1 MAIECPGCR
10 SKGLL
15 QMLTVLK
22 DDLAEWSFLEVQG
35 WDLAHSRQI
44 VPEGQRG
51 RYHNAREGMKG
62 SNVQVI

>member
-15 QMLTVLK
+15 QKLAVLK
-22 DDLAEWSFLEVQG
+22 DDLAEWSFLEIQG

-44 VPEGQRG
+44 VPEGQPG
-51 RYHNAREGMKG
+51 R
-62 SNVQVI
+62 